1 MTRTFL
7 HAIDDILEA
16 IEGIE
21 QAITAKTFD
30 DYCQEWVLRH
40 AIQRAI
46 EIISE
51 ASRLIPDTVKAT
63 RPEIPWPQVSA
74 IGNILRHEYHALSDR
89 IIWNVVVDE
98 LPKLKIAILSIRK
111 IFDRRGSGRR
121 PPASALFLLHNHA
134 ELRPA

>member
-1 MTRTFL
+1 MARNFL

-21 QAITAKTFD
+21 RAITGKTFD
-30 DYCQEWVLRH
+30 DFAREWLLRL

-51 ASRLIPDTVKAT
+51 ASRSIPDTVKTT
-63 RPEIPWPQVSA
+63 RPEIPWVKVSA
-74 IGNILRHEYHALSDR
+74 IGNILRHEYHALSDP

-98 LPKLKIAILSIRK
+98 LPKLKIAIVSIREA
-111 IFDRRGSGRR
+111 FDK
-121 PPASALFLLHNHA
+121 
-134 ELRPA
+134 